1 MNEETMQ
8 APSYPARL
16 RHVKKYSQTLAAAQ
30 PAVMKNFEQLHQAGA
45 ASRALDRKTKELMAL
60 AISVVVRCDDCI
72 PWHIHDSLEAGA
84 SREEIADALGLAVL
98 MGGGPAMIYACHA
111 MEALDQLTEEAS

>member
-1 MNEETMQ
+1 MNEETAQ
-8 APSYPARL
+8 TASYPERL
-16 RHVKKYSQTLAAAQ
+16 RHVKKYSRTLAAAQ
-30 PAVMKNFEQLHQAGA
+30 PAVMETFERLHQVGA
-45 ASRALDRKTKELMAL
+45 ATRALDRKTKELMAL

-84 SREEIADALGLAVL
+84 SRDEITDALGLAVL

-111 MEALDQLTEEAS
+111 MEALGQLIEEAS